1 MVPQDRRRERAR
13 RLIRHIAARKNFA
26 RAAKHAVALVMST
39 LFSLSL
45 SVVHALASPPACPRR
60 RASCRALLSPRGGC
74 GAPTFL
80 RAWTFLW
87 TFLRRLWGHCHHHRF
102 HRKRQSC
109 SRCKRG
115 LRQQLYQR

>member
-45 SVVHALASPPACPRR
+45 SLSCTRSPVRPRVHAAAPR
-60 RASCRALLSPRGGC
+60 AG
-74 GAPTFL
+74 
-80 RAWTFLW
+80 
-87 TFLRRLWGHCHHHRF
+87 
-102 HRKRQSC
+102 
-109 SRCKRG
+109 RC
-115 LRQQLYQR
+115 